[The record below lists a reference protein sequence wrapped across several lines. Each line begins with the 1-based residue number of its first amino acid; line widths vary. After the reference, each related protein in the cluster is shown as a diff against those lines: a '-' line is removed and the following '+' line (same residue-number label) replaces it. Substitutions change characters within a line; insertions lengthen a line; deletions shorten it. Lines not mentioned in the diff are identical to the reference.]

1 MVIINYVKVVVVG
14 VYNWFA
20 SGVSILGRQDQPS
33 SAAGTQQREAKN
45 ASPVRSLL
53 LLPPH
58 QDWKAW
64 DGAPP
69 LDEEDLEKPYRLL
82 SKRGFSWTRLEI
94 NGFPA
99 NPAANAHP
107 LFRAIDP
114 FRALRVLLTLRRT
127 DLVVCFFE
135 SSALLV
141 VLARRVLGFRGKVI
155 IVDLGMPGWR
165 PRRMI
170 LDLVVPRAD
179 AILPYS
185 TAQARVIRDTWP
197 NAKRVIAVQ
206 AQVDTEFYA
215 ETLDKSDGPVVAIG
229 DDASRDYTTLLAAA
243 RSVPHRIIIRSKLV
257 PLNGLP
263 SNVEI
268 IERLPWRAYR
278 DLIASAS
285 IIVLP
290 MHSVENGGGTSVLV
304 QAMASGKAVVASA
317 SPGIL
322 DYVEDGETAL
332 LVPCGDAGALA
343 AAVSRLLNDHDL
355 RCRMGNAARQRA
367 LRFNSYEAWANTIE
381 TVANLVINQ
390 SPGLVI

>member
-1 MVIINYVKVVVVG
+1 MKATDAV
-14 VYNWFA
+14 
-20 SGVSILGRQDQPS
+20 
-33 SAAGTQQREAKN
+33 
-45 ASPVRSLL
+45 PVRSLL

-58 QDWKAW
+58 QDWQAW
-64 DGAPP
+64 TGAPP
-69 LDEEDLEKPYRLL
+69 LDDEDREKPYRLL
-82 SKRGFSWTRLEI
+82 SKRGFSWTRLDLGE
-94 NGFPA
+94 FPA

-114 FRALRVLLTLRRT
+114 FRALRVLLTRRHT
-127 DLVVCFFE
+127 DLVICFFE
-135 SSALLV
+135 SAALLV
-141 VLARRVLGFRGKVI
+141 LLARRVLGFRGKVVV
-155 IVDLGMPGWR
+155 VDLGMPGWR

-179 AILPYS
+179 AILPYTTS
-185 TAQARVIRDTWP
+185 QVKLIRDTWP
-197 NAKRVIAVQ
+197 NAKLVIAVQ

-215 ETLDKSDGPVVAIG
+215 EAPDRTDGPVVAIG
-229 DDASRDYTTLLAAA
+229 DDLSRDYKTLLAAA
-243 RSVPHRIIIRSKLV
+243 QFVPHRIVIRSKMV
-257 PLNGLP
+257 PSNGLP

-268 IERLPWRAYR
+268 IGKLSLPAYR

-343 AAVSRLLNDHDL
+343 TAVTRLLNDHDL
-355 RCRMGNAARQRA
+355 RRRMGNAARQRA
-367 LRFNSYEAWANTIE
+367 LRFNSYEAWADTIE
-381 TVANLVINQ
+381 TVANLVTKHP
-390 SPGLVI
+390 PGPAL